1 MFAENT
7 FGLVMITFAIGSA
20 IVLSG
25 MFLGVVVVICM
36 HYCDKRERVEKTT
49 DINYA
54 YNIIN

>member
-1 MFAENT
+1 
-7 FGLVMITFAIGSA
+7 MITFAIGSA

-25 MFLGVVVVICM
+25 MFLGVVVVICL
-36 HYCDKRERVEKTT
+36 YYYDKPKRLEMTT